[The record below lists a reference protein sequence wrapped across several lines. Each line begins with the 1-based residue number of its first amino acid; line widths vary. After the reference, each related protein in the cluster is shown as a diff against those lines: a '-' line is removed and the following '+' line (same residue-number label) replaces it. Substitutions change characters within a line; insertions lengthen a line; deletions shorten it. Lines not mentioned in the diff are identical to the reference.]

1 MSRIGSGRAP
11 WLAWSVAVLYGA
23 RSGHAPEE
31 RRPTMRRHSRSMEP
45 KVAPDERFEQ
55 LRLGESLEAT
65 DEEVQTYVSRL
76 LESKGVTPA
85 EPDWLRD
92 LLGRPPRDEATEE

>member
-1 MSRIGSGRAP
+1 MTRRTCGS
-11 WLAWSVAVLYGA
+11 
-23 RSGHAPEE
+23 
-31 RRPTMRRHSRSMEP
+31 MDP

-65 DEEVQTYVSRL
+65 DQEVQTYVTRL
-76 LESKGVTPA
+76 LEAKGAVPA

-92 LLGRPPRDEATEE
+92 LLGRPPRDESTDD

>member
-1 MSRIGSGRAP
+1 M
-11 WLAWSVAVLYGA
+11 
-23 RSGHAPEE
+23 E
-31 RRPTMRRHSRSMEP
+31 R
-45 KVAPDERFEQ
+45 KVAPEERFEQ

-76 LESKGVTPA
+76 LEAKGVVPA

-92 LLGRPPRDEATEE
+92 LLAHPPREEPRADD

>member
-1 MSRIGSGRAP
+1 M
-11 WLAWSVAVLYGA
+11 
-23 RSGHAPEE
+23 E
-31 RRPTMRRHSRSMEP
+31 R

-55 LRLGESLEAT
+55 LKLGESLEAT

-76 LESKGVTPA
+76 LESKGAVPG

-92 LLGRPPRDEATEE
+92 LLGRPPRDETAED